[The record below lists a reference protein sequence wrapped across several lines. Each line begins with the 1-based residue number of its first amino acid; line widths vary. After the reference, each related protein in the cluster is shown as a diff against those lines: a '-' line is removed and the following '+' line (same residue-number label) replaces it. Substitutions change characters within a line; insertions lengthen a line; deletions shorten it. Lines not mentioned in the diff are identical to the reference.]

1 MARNQS
7 NNYFKMFL
15 DQMTFACE
23 AAQCLYDY
31 LNDFNADEI
40 SVQIKK
46 MHVIEHN
53 GDKERH
59 DIMHKLVKEF
69 IPPIEREDIMLLSEQ
84 IDNITD
90 NIEDVLL
97 CIYMY
102 HVHFISDDAI
112 KFSALVLKCCNE
124 LKKAV
129 KEFCNFKKSSTIH
142 EIIIE
147 VNRLEEVGDDLYT
160 DVFRKIFLAKPD
172 PLDAMALAEIY
183 KYLEKCCDACEEVA
197 DIIESVIMKNS

>member
-1 MARNQS
+1 MARKQG

-15 DQMTFACE
+15 NQATFACE
-23 AAQCLYDY
+23 AAKCLYDF
-31 LNDFNADEI
+31 LTDFNADEI
-40 SVQIKK
+40 SSQIKK
-46 MHVIEHN
+46 MHAIEHN
-53 GDKERH
+53 ADKERH

-102 HVHFISDDAI
+102 HVHYIPPDAI
-112 KFSALVLKCCNE
+112 KFSELVLKCCDE
-124 LKKAV
+124 LRKTTE
-129 KEFCNFKKSSTIH
+129 EFCNFKKSTTIH
-142 EIIIE
+142 EMIIE

-160 DVFRKIFLAKPD
+160 EVFRKIFLAKPD
-172 PLDAMALAEIY
+172 PLDAMAMAEIY
-183 KYLEKCCDACEEVA
+183 KYFERCCDSCEDVA